1 MLMQRCAS
9 IFIALYKDLVWVA
22 LMTSPAAILH
32 VLYTKM
38 VWSRPEVWRVLGQQW
53 WNMMLPSMY
62 RL

>member
-1 MLMQRCAS
+1 MQLKHLLMQRCAS

-38 VWSRPEVWRVLGQQW
+38 VWSRPEVWRVFSAV
-53 WNMMLPSMY
+53 N
-62 RL
+62 